1 MLRDIVIPPSLLT
14 KLLSVAGANVN
25 TSPGASGP
33 FSSPIPWR
41 KAGLRYNKNEIY
53 FDIVEDLKAV
63 IDKYV
68 LFTKT
73 RNDIIEYQSTE
84 MAQQCQ
90 ATYGARWRLIQNY
103 QESFH
108 PATNISFFDL

>member
-14 KLLSVAGANVN
+14 KLLSVAGANFN
-25 TSPGASGP
+25 TSPGATGP

-63 IDKYV
+63 VDKYV
-68 LFTKT
+68 VSIILETASSNIHQQKRRNSLKPRMGQDGGQFKT
-73 RNDIIEYQSTE
+73 IRQ
-84 MAQQCQ
+84 
-90 ATYGARWRLIQNY
+90 GAAL
-103 QESFH
+103 H
-108 PATNISFFDL
+108 TT